1 MTVLGLSTS
10 SYKNEKENAN
20 FILLNRR
27 VGEVLL
33 LTTDMKLIAIS
44 SETNTQECYFCFPF
58 LKQSRVYSLKL
69 IKVSK
74 IRNHN
79 SEFLFSFKYISLYEI
94 LLK

>member
-10 SYKNEKENAN
+10 SHKNEKENTN
-20 FILLNRR
+20 FILLKRR

-44 SETNTQECYFCFPF
+44 SETGTLF
-58 LKQSRVYSLKL
+58 LFSIVKQSRVYSLKL
-69 IKVSK
+69 IKVGK

-79 SEFLFSFKYISLYEI
+79 SEFPFSFKYISLYEI